1 MSAMRAKKILWLGLA
16 LGLVLGPEAGRAGPR
31 KSYQVQDPVYCHT
44 GAGCPRLLSIAV
56 RHARAWCT
64 SEGGVKVGGQKSDY
78 RCEQRGMQCV
88 VSGEIE
94 CLGRVDPRAAPG
106 RPGVEKPAVTC
117 LDPGCRTHLDPGP
130 GRQEQGVHACAED
143 QVLVGL
149 RARSDDLVCARL
161 GFTAVESQL
170 YSGSRRG
177 GLLACPAGLY
187 LRGASWDRSVL
198 LCSRAERKPGRE
210 SLVEAEPLGGLL
222 LCDALGAEA
231 PRVVTAIAADGASI
245 LCAPID

>member
-1 MSAMRAKKILWLGLA
+1 MSAMRAKTILCLGLA
-16 LGLVLGPEAGRAGPR
+16 LGLVLGPEVGRAGPR

-94 CLGRVDPRAAPG
+94 CQGRVDPRAAPG
-106 RPGVEKPAVTC
+106 RPGVEKPAFTC
-117 LDPGCRTHLDPGP
+117 LDPGCRTRLDPGP
-130 GRQEQGVHACAED
+130 GRQEQGVHACA
-143 QVLVGL
+143 
-149 RARSDDLVCARL
+149 DLVCARL
-161 GFTAVESQL
+161 GFSALESQL
-170 YSGSRRG
+170 HSGSRRG

-222 LCDALGAEA
+222 LCDALDAET